1 MKTTFLLLSLGFLG
15 YTLYNKF
22 YKTGSLASAMGG
34 TGESQSFNESGNSS
48 GIRRSS
54 QSGGMNFDTGIEAQI
69 ERGEG
74 LTDEAKVGIND

>member
-15 YTLYNKF
+15 YTLYNRF
-22 YKTGSLASAMGG
+22 YKTGSLTSAMSGAG
-34 TGESQSFNESGNSS
+34 FNETSDSGGLN
-48 GIRRSS
+48 RSS
-54 QSGGMNFDTGIEAQI
+54 QSGGMNFDTKIEAQI